1 MREVVTNKYRE
12 TKGEL
17 EGRLKGNSHLARGTS
32 DRGKQFCGH
41 GAARWTRPGNARA
54 DANERRI

>member
-17 EGRLKGNSHLARGTS
+17 EGRFKGNSHLARGLATEENS
-32 DRGKQFCGH
+32 F
-41 GAARWTRPGNARA
+41 A
-54 DANERRI
+54 DTGLLDELGLETPAPTPTKGE